1 MARKT
6 QPSEEEA
13 SLPQVINLTHTQAQ
27 QVEAELVRVHQ
38 SLVGRVDA
46 GEVDL
51 QQSAALQISAQNIS
65 AHTTSIASVQ
75 AKSFAMH
82 ESAVAVVRATQA
94 DLDGRAGLI
103 LAQSATMGAGSRSG
117 LLVSNQVKT
126 EQVRTTILLARQVE
140 GPVETVMDTR
150 QVLLASLVAGVAAG
164 TVLLLGQ
171 FLFRRKS

>member
-27 QVEAELVRVHQ
+27 QVDAELVRVHQ
-38 SLVGRVDA
+38 SLVGRVDG

-65 AHTTSIASVQ
+65 AQTTSIAYAQ
-75 AKSFAMH
+75 AKGFAMR
-82 ESAVAVVRATQA
+82 ESDAVIVRANQA

-103 LAQSATMGAGSRSG
+103 LAQSVTLGAGSRCG
-117 LLVSNQVKT
+117 LLVANQVKT

-140 GPVETVMDTR
+140 GPVETAMDTR

>member
-38 SLVGRVDA
+38 SLVGRVDG

-103 LAQSATMGAGSRSG
+103 LAQSARMGAGSRSG

-126 EQVRTTILLARQVE
+126 EQVRTSVLLARRVE

-150 QVLLASLVAGVAAG
+150 QVLLASLVAGIAV
-164 TVLLLGQ
+164 LLGQ

>member
-13 SLPQVINLTHTQAQ
+13 SLPQVINLTHAQAQ
-27 QVEAELVRVHQ
+27 QVEAELIRVHQ
-38 SLVGRVDA
+38 SLVNRVDG

-65 AHTTSIASVQ
+65 AQTTSIAS
-75 AKSFAMH
+75 AWAESFAMQ
-82 ESAVAVVRATQA
+82 ESAAAVVRATQA
-94 DLDGRAGLI
+94 DLDGHVGLI
-103 LAQSATMGAGSRSG
+103 LARSVRMGAGSRSC
-117 LLVSNQVKT
+117 LLVANQVKT
-126 EQVRTTILLARQVE
+126 EHLRTNILLARQVE
-140 GPVETVMDTR
+140 GPIETAMDTR

-171 FLFRRKS
+171 ILFRRKS